1 MGQRTV
7 LLTGAAGSVARQLLP
22 GLVDYSL
29 RLVDLVRPDTSAAG
43 SPADAVADADVR
55 IGDVSDRSFTDGVV
69 KDVDTVVHLAANPS
83 APAPWADLARP
94 NIEAVVSVMEAA
106 QRADVRRVVLAS
118 SVHAMGAYVQQE
130 RHPVDPAWP
139 PYPCCAYGATKAFA
153 EALGRTY
160 SYRTGLSV
168 VCLRFGGVQE
178 RPRSVGTMASWLG
191 PDDLRRLVIASIEAA
206 DVRFG
211 AYHGVSANTRKE
223 WDISNAET
231 ELGYAPT
238 LDSETYLDQLDPR
251 AARGLCPRGPLA

>member
-7 LLTGAAGSVARQLLP
+7 LLTGAAGGVARQLLP
-22 GLVDYSL
+22 GLHDYSL
-29 RLVDLVRPDTSAAG
+29 RLVDLVRPGARHGGDAG
-43 SPADAVADADVR
+43 GSGDQR
-55 IGDVSDRSFTDGVV
+55 IGDISDRTFANGVV
-69 KDVDTVVHLAANPS
+69 KGVDTVVHLAANPS
-83 APAPWADLARP
+83 ASAPWADLSGP
-94 NIEAVVSVMEAA
+94 NVEAVVSILEAA
-106 QRADVRRVVLAS
+106 QRADVRRVILAS
-118 SVHAMGAYVQQE
+118 SVHAAGAYVQQE

-178 RPRSVGTMASWLG
+178 RPRSVGSMATWLG
-191 PDDLRRLVIASIEAA
+191 PDDLHQLVVASIEAT

-211 AYHGVSANTRKE
+211 VYHGTSANTRKE
-223 WDISNAET
+223 WDLSNAET
-231 ELGYAPT
+231 ELGYVPT
-238 LDSETYLDQLDPR
+238 LDSEIYLDQLDPH